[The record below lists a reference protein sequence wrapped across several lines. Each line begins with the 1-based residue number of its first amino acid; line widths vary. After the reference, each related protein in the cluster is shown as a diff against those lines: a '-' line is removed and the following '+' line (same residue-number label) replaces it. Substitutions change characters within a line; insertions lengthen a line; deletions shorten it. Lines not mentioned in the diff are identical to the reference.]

1 MYSVCVDLTNDL
13 NIWIVLCTNE
23 PVQYYGSLV
32 QSSVKKQQQQTISY
46 SKNMS
51 SFIIYPKHIY
61 QLYAIIGSTQNYA
74 RKYQIPIDLLGFD
87 YEVLEDKEY
96 SEPPED
102 GM

>member
-1 MYSVCVDLTNDL
+1 
-13 NIWIVLCTNE
+13 
-23 PVQYYGSLV
+23 
-32 QSSVKKQQQQTISY
+32 
-46 SKNMS
+46 MS
-51 SFIIYPKHIY
+51 SFIILYPRHIY

>member
-1 MYSVCVDLTNDL
+1 MVHCIYLLST
-13 NIWIVLCTNE
+13 
-23 PVQYYGSLV
+23 
-32 QSSVKKQQQQTISY
+32 KQQQTISHN

-51 SFIIYPKHIY
+51 SFIIYPRHIY
-61 QLYAIIGSTQNYA
+61 QLYAIGSTQNYA